1 MSEISHEIL
10 TFEQAL
16 AELERIV
23 RELENGQIGLEE
35 SLACYEKGIGLLK
48 RCYGQLQK
56 AEQRIVLLKGLDV
69 DDQPVT
75 QPFEATL
82 TPSESNDRE
91 RRLRSQPPFSAD
103 GQDSKNEAIKK
114 TSNANDLF

>member
-1 MSEISHEIL
+1 MSEILLEM

-48 RCYGQLQK
+48 RCYGQLQQ
-56 AEQRIVLLKGLDV
+56 AEQRIVLLKGLDT

-75 QPFEATL
+75 QPFEAAL
-82 TPSESNDRE
+82 TQPESNDRD
-91 RRLRSQPPFSAD
+91 RRMRSQPPFSAD
-103 GQDSKNEAIKK
+103 SQASTSEGLKK